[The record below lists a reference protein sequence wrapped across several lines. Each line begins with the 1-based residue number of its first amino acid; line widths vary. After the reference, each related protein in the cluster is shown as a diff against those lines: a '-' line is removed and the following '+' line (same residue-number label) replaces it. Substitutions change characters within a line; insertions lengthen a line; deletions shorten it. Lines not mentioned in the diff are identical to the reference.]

1 MHYYYVPFTSAEN
14 FTLNSNL
21 IINSN
26 KQVEVL
32 LTAHNMNVSENIFI
46 CASLKLMYNAVSLV
60 VKGFSESIE

>member
-32 LTAHNMNVSENIFI
+32 LTAYNMNVSENILF
-46 CASLKLMYNAVSLV
+46 VQV
-60 VKGFSESIE
+60 